1 MVSVE
6 PGLRS
11 LAEECV
17 PLYSEAVLRYSELAV
32 SVTADPGGSQ
42 LAGRFLK
49 RQKILLLSQ

>member
-32 SVTADPGGSQ
+32 SVTVDPGGSQ

-49 RQKILLLSQ
+49 RQFCY